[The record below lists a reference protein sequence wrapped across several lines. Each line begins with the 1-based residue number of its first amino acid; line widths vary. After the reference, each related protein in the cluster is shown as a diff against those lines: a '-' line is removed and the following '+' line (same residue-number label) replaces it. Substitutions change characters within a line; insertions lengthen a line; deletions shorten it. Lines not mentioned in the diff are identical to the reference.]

1 MANST
6 NATTNDFF
14 GHPRGLST
22 LFFTELWER
31 FSYYGM
37 RALLVLF
44 MTAEAIGDNP
54 GLGFGVG
61 EAAAIYGIYT
71 FFVYVLSL
79 PGGWIAD
86 NIWGQKKAVFVG
98 GCIIAAGHFS
108 MAVPTTLFFF
118 IGLVLIVIGT
128 GLLKPNVSSMV
139 GDLYPEGG
147 ARRDAG
153 FSIFY
158 MGINFGAIL
167 GPLLCGILGEGYN
180 WHYGFSLAGFG
191 MLLGL
196 VSYKIGDK
204 YLVGSGELAESITPK
219 EIQTK
224 SKMFYGI
231 ASLTV
236 AFVVAFGFLVS
247 SGAIFITLK
256 GLAEIL
262 GVLVVL
268 IVIVFFAVLIN
279 NKKWILPIVLVS
291 VASFFV
297 VDMFTD
303 DGGFRQAAVVEFSND
318 LSQSLEKGK
327 IDAAAYESV
336 AGETDLD
343 FTNLSGDQAAEITEK
358 LTEAQV
364 LALLDQPDGSVE
376 SLANELSASMNLQFT
391 AGIVLLLF
399 ILVSIGQIT
408 VPTISLKI
416 EQKRLMVIFW
426 LFILAALF
434 WSGFE
439 QAGSSLNL
447 FASELTDRS
456 TGPNEFLG
464 GMGAIILTL
473 IIALPLG
480 YYSFRTLKREDLWS
494 MAKGAVVFS
503 SVGILVFFYWLFN
516 NIGDGWIIPA
526 STLQL
531 INPTFIVIFAP
542 IFGVLWT
549 WLASRDANPSIP
561 VKFGL
566 GLLGLAAGF
575 FVLSWGS
582 ANASAD
588 NLVSPAWLI
597 VTYFLH
603 TVGELCLSPVGLSSM
618 TKLAPKNRVSQMMG
632 IWFVAT
638 ALGNLIAG
646 LVAGQ
651 LESLAPSGLFQ
662 TVALIIGGGGIVALL
677 ASPGVKKLMGDVE

>member
-1 MANST
+1 MAIGNS
-6 NATTNDFF
+6 ATTNDFF

-44 MTAEAIGDNP
+44 MTAEALGDNP
-54 GLGFGVG
+54 GLGFSVG

-79 PGGWIAD
+79 PGGWVAD

-108 MAVPTTLFFF
+108 MAVNSTTFFF
-118 IGLVLIVIGT
+118 IGLALIVVGT

-167 GPLLCGILGEGYN
+167 GPLLCGLLGEGYN

-191 MLLGL
+191 MVLGL
-196 VSYKIGDK
+196 ISYKIGDK
-204 YLVGSGELAESITPK
+204 YLENAGELDPSFTEAQIK
-219 EIQTK
+219 K
-224 SKMFYGI
+224 RSKLFYGI
-231 ASLTV
+231 SSFLA
-236 AFVVAFGFLVS
+236 AVVIIFGFLQS
-247 SGAIFITLK
+247 SGAIDVALQTLAQNLGIVAVIITL
-256 GLAEIL
+256 L
-262 GVLVVL
+262 
-268 IVIVFFAVLIN
+268 FFGYI
-279 NKKWILPIVLVS
+279 I
-291 VASFFV
+291 FF
-297 VDMFTD
+297 
-303 DGGFRQAAVVEFSND
+303 GGHTT
-318 LSQSLEKGK
+318 LEK
-327 IDAAAYESV
+327 
-336 AGETDLD
+336 
-343 FTNLSGDQAAEITEK
+343 
-358 LTEAQV
+358 
-364 LALLDQPDGSVE
+364 
-376 SLANELSASMNLQFT
+376 
-391 AGIVLLLF
+391 
-399 ILVSIGQIT
+399 
-408 VPTISLKI
+408 
-416 EQKRLMVIFW
+416 KRLGVIFW

-447 FASELTDRS
+447 FAADLTNRAAGPS
-456 TGPNEFLG
+456 TLLSGW
-464 GMGAIILTL
+464 GALIATL
-473 IIALPLG
+473 LVAIPIG
-480 YYSFRTLKREDLWS
+480 YYANKAFKRDDLWI
-494 MAKGAVVFS
+494 MAKVAVIVS
-503 SVGILVFFYWLFN
+503 GIGLLAFFYWLFTQ
-516 NIGDGWIIPA
+516 IGEGWIIPA

-542 IFGVLWT
+542 IFGFLWT
-549 WLASRDANPSIP
+549 WLAARDANPSIP

-575 FVLSWGS
+575 FVLSWGA
-582 ANASAD
+582 ANASAT

-638 ALGNLIAG
+638 ALGNLMAG
-646 LVAGQ
+646 LFAGQ
-651 LESLAPSGLFQ
+651 LETLAPAGLFQ
-662 TVALIIGGGGIVALL
+662 GVALIVGGGGIIALL
-677 ASPGVKKLMGDVE
+677 AAPPIRKLMGDIE

>member
-1 MANST
+1 M
-6 NATTNDFF
+6 TTTEQAKLNDFF

-44 MTAEAIGDNP
+44 MTAEALGDNP
-54 GLGFGVG
+54 GLGLGVG

-79 PGGWIAD
+79 PGGWVAD

-108 MAVPTTLFFF
+108 MAIPSTTFFF
-118 IGLVLIVIGT
+118 IGLALIVVGT

-158 MGINFGAIL
+158 MGINLGAVL

-180 WHYGFSLAGFG
+180 WHYGFSLAGIG
-191 MLLGL
+191 MVLGL
-196 VSYKIGDK
+196 ISYKVGDK
-204 YLVGSGELAESITPK
+204 YLNGAGELDPRFEPEQIK
-219 EIQTK
+219 KK
-224 SKMFYGI
+224 SKIFY
-231 ASLTV
+231 TV
-236 AFVVAFGFLVS
+236 SSILAAIVILFGFLQS
-247 SGAIFITLK
+247 SGAI
-256 GLAEIL
+256 
-262 GVLVVL
+262 
-268 IVIVFFAVLIN
+268 N
-279 NKKWILPIVLVS
+279 
-291 VASFFV
+291 VA
-297 VDMFTD
+297 
-303 DGGFRQAAVVEFSND
+303 
-318 LSQSLEKGK
+318 L
-327 IDAAAYESV
+327 
-336 AGETDLD
+336 
-343 FTNLSGDQAAEITEK
+343 
-358 LTEAQV
+358 
-364 LALLDQPDGSVE
+364 E
-376 SLANELSASMNLQFT
+376 SLAQNL
-391 AGIVLLLF
+391 GIVAVVITLLF
-399 ILVSIGQIT
+399 FAYIIFFGGHNT
-408 VPTISLKI
+408 EEK
-416 EQKRLMVIFW
+416 KRLGVIFW

-447 FASELTDRS
+447 FAADLTDRS
-456 TGPNEFLG
+456 AGPSEFLNG
-464 GMGAIILTL
+464 FGAL
-473 IIALPLG
+473 IVTALLALPIG
-480 YYSFRTLKREDLWS
+480 YFSMKTIRRTDLWS
-494 MAKGAVVFS
+494 VAKIAVGVTAVS
-503 SVGILVFFYWLFN
+503 ILVFFYWVFN
-516 NIGDGWIIPA
+516 NIAGGWEIPA

-531 INPTFIVIFAP
+531 INPTFIVILAP
-542 IFGVLWT
+542 VFGFLWT
-549 WLASRDANPSIP
+549 WLAARNVNPSIP
-561 VKFGL
+561 VKFGM
-566 GLLGLAAGF
+566 GLLGLSAGF
-575 FVLSWGS
+575 FVLAWGA
-582 ANASAD
+582 ANASAT

-651 LESLAPSGLFQ
+651 LESLAPASLFH
-662 TVALIIGGGGIVALL
+662 TVTMIIGGGGIIALL
-677 ASPGVKKLMGDVE
+677 AAPFVKKLMGDIE

>member
-1 MANST
+1 MANT
-6 NATTNDFF
+6 NTAQMNDFF

-54 GLGFGVG
+54 GLGFGVA
-61 EAAAIYGIYT
+61 EAAAIYGLYT

-86 NIWGQKKAVFVG
+86 NLWGQRKAVFVG

-108 MAVPTTLFFF
+108 MAVPTTTFFF
-118 IGLVLIVIGT
+118 IGLALIVIGT
-128 GLLKPNVSSMV
+128 GLLKPNVSTMV

-167 GPLLCGILGEGYN
+167 GPLLCGLLGEGYN
-180 WHYGFSLAGFG
+180 WHYGFTLAGFG
-191 MLLGL
+191 MVLGL
-196 VSYKIGDK
+196 ISYKIGGK
-204 YLVGSGELAESITPK
+204 YLGTAGDLKIDDSEEVLK
-219 EIQTK
+219 K
-224 SKMFYGI
+224 RSKIFY
-231 ASLTV
+231 A
-236 AFVVAFGFLVS
+236 VVSVIGAAVVILGFLVS
-247 SGAIFITLK
+247 SGAISLALTTIAQNLGLVAVVITF
-256 GLAEIL
+256 A
-262 GVLVVL
+262 
-268 IVIVFFAVLIN
+268 FFAYIIFFGGH
-279 NKKWILPIVLVS
+279 NK
-291 VASFFV
+291 
-297 VDMFTD
+297 
-303 DGGFRQAAVVEFSND
+303 E
-318 LSQSLEKGK
+318 EK
-327 IDAAAYESV
+327 
-336 AGETDLD
+336 
-343 FTNLSGDQAAEITEK
+343 
-358 LTEAQV
+358 
-364 LALLDQPDGSVE
+364 
-376 SLANELSASMNLQFT
+376 
-391 AGIVLLLF
+391 
-399 ILVSIGQIT
+399 
-408 VPTISLKI
+408 
-416 EQKRLMVIFW
+416 KRLGVIFW

-447 FASELTDRS
+447 FAADLTDRS
-456 TGPNEFLG
+456 AGPSTFLG
-464 GMGAIILTL
+464 GFGAILLSLFFAI
-473 IIALPLG
+473 PLA
-480 YYSFRTLKREDLWS
+480 YYSYKTFKRDDLWS
-494 MAKGAVVFS
+494 IAKYAVVFS
-503 SVGILVFFYWLFN
+503 SVGIVAFLYWVFSQ
-516 NIGDGWIIPA
+516 IGAGWEIPA

-542 IFGVLWT
+542 LFGMLWT
-549 WLASRDANPSIP
+549 WLASRNANPSIP

-575 FVLSWGS
+575 FVLAWGS
-582 ANASAD
+582 ANASST

-618 TKLAPKNRVSQMMG
+618 TKLAPKSRVGQMMG
-632 IWFVAT
+632 IWFVAA

-651 LESLAPSGLFQ
+651 LENLAPSGLFQ
-662 TVALIIGGGGIVALL
+662 TVAFIIGGGGIVALL
-677 ASPGVKKLMGDVE
+677 AARPVRKLMGDIE

>member
-1 MANST
+1 MANT
-6 NATTNDFF
+6 NTAQMNDFF

-54 GLGFGVG
+54 GLGFGVA
-61 EAAAIYGIYT
+61 EAAAIYGLYT

-86 NIWGQKKAVFVG
+86 NLWGQRKAVFVG

-108 MAVPTTLFFF
+108 MAVPTTTFFF
-118 IGLVLIVIGT
+118 IGLALIVIGT
-128 GLLKPNVSSMV
+128 GLLKPNVSTMV

-167 GPLLCGILGEGYN
+167 GPLLCGLLGEGYN
-180 WHYGFSLAGFG
+180 WHYGFTLAGFG
-191 MLLGL
+191 MVLGL
-196 VSYKIGDK
+196 ISYKIGGK
-204 YLVGSGELAESITPK
+204 YLGTAGDLKIDDSEEVLK
-219 EIQTK
+219 K
-224 SKMFYGI
+224 RSKIFY
-231 ASLTV
+231 A
-236 AFVVAFGFLVS
+236 VVSVIGAAVVILGFLVS
-247 SGAIFITLK
+247 SGAISLALTTIAQNLGLVAVVITF
-256 GLAEIL
+256 A
-262 GVLVVL
+262 
-268 IVIVFFAVLIN
+268 FFAYIIFFGGH
-279 NKKWILPIVLVS
+279 NK
-291 VASFFV
+291 
-297 VDMFTD
+297 
-303 DGGFRQAAVVEFSND
+303 E
-318 LSQSLEKGK
+318 EK
-327 IDAAAYESV
+327 
-336 AGETDLD
+336 
-343 FTNLSGDQAAEITEK
+343 
-358 LTEAQV
+358 
-364 LALLDQPDGSVE
+364 
-376 SLANELSASMNLQFT
+376 
-391 AGIVLLLF
+391 
-399 ILVSIGQIT
+399 
-408 VPTISLKI
+408 
-416 EQKRLMVIFW
+416 KRLGVIFW

-447 FASELTDRS
+447 FAADLTDRS
-456 TGPNEFLG
+456 AGPSAFLG
-464 GMGAIILTL
+464 GFGAILLSLFFAI
-473 IIALPLG
+473 PLG
-480 YYSFRTLKREDLWS
+480 YYSYKTFKRDDLWS
-494 MAKGAVVFS
+494 IAKYAVAFS
-503 SVGILVFFYWLFN
+503 SVGIVVFLYWVFSQ
-516 NIGDGWIIPA
+516 IGAGWEIPA

-542 IFGVLWT
+542 LFGMLWT
-549 WLASRDANPSIP
+549 WLASRNANPSIP

-575 FVLSWGS
+575 FVLAWGS
-582 ANASAD
+582 ANASST

-618 TKLAPKNRVSQMMG
+618 TKLAPKSRVGQMMG
-632 IWFVAT
+632 IWFVAA

-651 LESLAPSGLFQ
+651 LENLAPSGLFQ
-662 TVALIIGGGGIVALL
+662 TVAFIIGGGGIVALL
-677 ASPGVKKLMGDVE
+677 AARPVRKLMGDIE